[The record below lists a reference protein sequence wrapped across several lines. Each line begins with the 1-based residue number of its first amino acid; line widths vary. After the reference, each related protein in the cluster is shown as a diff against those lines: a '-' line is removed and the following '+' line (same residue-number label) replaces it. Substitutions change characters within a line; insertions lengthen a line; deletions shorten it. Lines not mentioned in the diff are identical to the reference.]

1 MPSVLTVCNGTSES
15 RGKHELVGMADHWR
29 VLGRVG
35 RPSLHHLAVKKVE
48 VNMKLKCKCHPDSPF
63 HWVHD
68 KSPTVFARDINF
80 RASKTGQTLSQASTA
95 NVEKAR
101 EDGKMAGFLRGI
113 SKNREEEIL
122 RVRNFLTFSLAVAND
137 ATKRKDTND
146 QVPPVRGVD

>member
-1 MPSVLTVCNGTSES
+1 M
-15 RGKHELVGMADHWR
+15 
-29 VLGRVG
+29 
-35 RPSLHHLAVKKVE
+35 
-48 VNMKLKCKCHPDSPF
+48 KCKCPPDSPF
-63 HWVHD
+63 HWRQNMRPSMFQAD
-68 KSPTVFARDINF
+68 LNF